1 MSRRED
7 TAERLTLG
15 PLTTAV
21 LVAVPVV
28 AAALLYVWT
37 QVTTVQLGYA
47 LSKAGRTHRTLLDQN
62 RALRID
68 HAALR
73 SPDNL
78 QRLGARFS
86 LAPPRP
92 EQVVRVRE
100 TR

>member
-1 MSRRED
+1 MSGRERG
-7 TAERLTLG
+7 AGPRSG
-15 PLTTAV
+15 PLFTAIW
-21 LVAVPVV
+21 VAIPVV

-86 LAPPRP
+86 LAAPRP
-92 EQVVRVRE
+92 DQVIRLTE
-100 TR
+100 AK